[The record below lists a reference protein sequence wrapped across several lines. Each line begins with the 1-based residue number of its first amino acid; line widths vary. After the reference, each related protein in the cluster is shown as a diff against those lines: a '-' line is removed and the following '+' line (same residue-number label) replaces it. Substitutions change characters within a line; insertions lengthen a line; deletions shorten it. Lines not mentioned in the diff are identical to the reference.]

1 MYLTRYLIEKLVFRQ
16 ESVKMSKKIFFIT
29 GNANK
34 LKEFKQIIGGLD
46 GKYEIDS
53 QDVDL
58 PEYQGEPEEI
68 AREKCKIALDLVKA
82 PVLIEDTSLCFNALH
97 GMPGPYIK
105 WFLQK
110 LKPEGIRFVYKEN
123 IFN

>member
-123 IFN
+123 IFK